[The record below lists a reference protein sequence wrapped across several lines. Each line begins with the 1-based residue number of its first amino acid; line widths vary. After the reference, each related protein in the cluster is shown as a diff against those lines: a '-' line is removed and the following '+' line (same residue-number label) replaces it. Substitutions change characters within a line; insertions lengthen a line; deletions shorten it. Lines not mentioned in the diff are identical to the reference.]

1 MYEVSLHTIDPRKTF
16 RENKRILGL
25 FNNLEEL
32 RANYLNFFDD
42 EFYPRSDWKVLDFD
56 SCIDKVK
63 RERGAVLATNEVAKN
78 ALFMKNVGDRS
89 LVPDVLPP
97 MLLMVEIIE

>member
-1 MYEVSLHTIDPRKTF
+1 MYEVSFHTIDPRKTF
-16 RENKRILGL
+16 QENKRILGL

-32 RANYLNFFDD
+32 RKNYLNFFDD
-42 EFYPRSDWKVLDFD
+42 EFYPISDWEVFDFNN
-56 SCIDKVK
+56 CIAIFE
-63 RERGAVLATNEVAKN
+63 REKEAILATNEVAKN

-97 MLLMVEIIE
+97 MLLMVEVIE